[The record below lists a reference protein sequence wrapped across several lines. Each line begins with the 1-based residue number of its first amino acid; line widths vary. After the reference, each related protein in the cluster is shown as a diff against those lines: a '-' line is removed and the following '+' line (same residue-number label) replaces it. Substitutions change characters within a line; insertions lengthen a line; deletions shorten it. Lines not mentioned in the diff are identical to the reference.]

1 MDVEQQRR
9 KAAID
14 TSKLM
19 TTKPMEENDEKMG
32 LKAERR
38 IEKAKRRILSSR
50 MIKELRQEMEDRP
63 EEVRG
68 DEPETTIFGEVYRGK
83 LLKFHVNFLHYSI
96 FQFVKTG

>member
-68 DEPETTIFGEVYRGK
+68 DEPETTIFGEVYRG
-83 LLKFHVNFLHYSI
+83 NY
-96 FQFVKTG
+96 